1 MYEHV
6 TNVLSSTIISL
17 DICLP
22 AVIRWRVIS
31 SGFTIMFLQQLSL
44 FVSLPCRNVGR
55 VAGAGAAIGTAAG
68 LTAATTGGVVAASG
82 ATVYGGAAIVVSLA
96 NVGAVV
102 GGSAAAGAVVIAAAP
117 AVALVGV
124 GAAIFG
130 LLRATE
136 DDVEIMK
143 ETLRLGDMQQ
153 YAEVLVK
160 HGVKRRS
167 TFKTV
172 NEKQL
177 KLIPIANFAH
187 RKKLLL
193 LSEYVQGL

>member
-1 MYEHV
+1 MCHSSGDYMYEHV
-6 TNVLSSTIISL
+6 TNVLSSTITSL

-55 VAGAGAAIGTAAG
+55 VAGAGAAAG

-82 ATVYGGAAIVVSLA
+82 ATVYGGAAIMVSLA

-167 TFKTV
+167 TFK
-172 NEKQL
+172 
-177 KLIPIANFAH
+177 
-187 RKKLLL
+187 
-193 LSEYVQGL
+193 